1 MLQPQVLFEDLGIKY
16 LGPVDGHDEQLVE
29 HALRS
34 ARGYGGPVI
43 VHVITRKGF
52 GYPPAEA
59 DDEDCLHSP
68 AAFDPATGRPTAVS
82 KRGWTD
88 AFSEELVAIGA
99 ARPDVVAITAAML
112 YPTGLAAFARAYPDR
127 CFDVGIAEQHA
138 VTSAAGFALGGLHP
152 VVAIYATFL
161 NRAFDQ
167 VLLDVALHRLPVTF
181 VLDRAGVTGADGP
194 SHNGMWDGS
203 ILQVVPG
210 LKIAA
215 PRDATRLAEL
225 LREAVDTHDGPTVLR
240 FPKGAAG
247 PDVPAVAALGRMD
260 VLYRPGGTGG
270 TGETDGLA
278 GPAGHDVLLLGAGP
292 DGRGLRGGRGQ
303 AGRPGH
309 RRDGRRP
316 ALAEAAGRGAGRG
329 GGGPPAGRDRRGQR
343 PGRGIRRR
351 GLPAAARCGGGYP
364 GAHVRPAAGVLGAW
378 EAGRDLGRRRAGAA
392 APRPRDHRGGGPADA
407 RARTPNP
414 VINIRSP
421 LAMAD
426 LNVAVVGSGPSG
438 LYAADALV
446 KQAAKL
452 DPPVA
457 VQVDVIDRLPTPY
470 GLVRYGVAPDHPSIK
485 SIAEVLRKVLEH
497 PQVRFLGGVH
507 LGDHVTR
514 EDLLASYD
522 AVIYATGAMRDRR
535 MGIEGEDLSGSH
547 AATQFVNWYSGHPD
561 MDPGAFKLD
570 AESVAVIGVGNVAV
584 DVARILIRDPE
595 ELART
600 DISQPVLDALLAS
613 NVREVHVIGRRGPAQ
628 AKFTTKEL
636 RELGELAGVDIAV
649 PGPEADLA
657 TFDGCGEGGKL
668 AESDRRVRGNLAVI
682 DDWAARCPDW
692 SARQINDRWLNVR
705 FWLRPVRIE
714 GDGRVS
720 GLIVE
725 RTRLDENGKLTG
737 TGEYE
742 RMDVQMVLRSVGYQ
756 SVPLPGVPF
765 DERTYTVP
773 NEAGRVT
780 GPDGAP
786 LPREYVVG
794 WLKRGPTGVIGT
806 NKSDAADT
814 VKSLLADCAPGQ
826 SPDGNGHV
834 PPEPEHLA
842 GVLSAR
848 GVLPVS
854 YDDWLRVEQAE
865 MELATALGR
874 GARVK
879 LASREEIEAACRPP
893 RG

>member
-1 MLQPQVLFEDLGIKY
+1 
-16 LGPVDGHDEQLVE
+16 
-29 HALRS
+29 
-34 ARGYGGPVI
+34 
-43 VHVITRKGF
+43 
-52 GYPPAEA
+52 
-59 DDEDCLHSP
+59 
-68 AAFDPATGRPTAVS
+68 
-82 KRGWTD
+82 
-88 AFSEELVAIGA
+88 
-99 ARPDVVAITAAML
+99 
-112 YPTGLAAFARAYPDR
+112 
-127 CFDVGIAEQHA
+127 
-138 VTSAAGFALGGLHP
+138 
-152 VVAIYATFL
+152 
-161 NRAFDQ
+161 
-167 VLLDVALHRLPVTF
+167 
-181 VLDRAGVTGADGP
+181 
-194 SHNGMWDGS
+194 
-203 ILQVVPG
+203 
-210 LKIAA
+210 
-215 PRDATRLAEL
+215 
-225 LREAVDTHDGPTVLR
+225 
-240 FPKGAAG
+240 
-247 PDVPAVAALGRMD
+247 
-260 VLYRPGGTGG
+260 
-270 TGETDGLA
+270 
-278 GPAGHDVLLLGAGP
+278 
-292 DGRGLRGGRGQ
+292 
-303 AGRPGH
+303 
-309 RRDGRRP
+309 
-316 ALAEAAGRGAGRG
+316 
-329 GGGPPAGRDRRGQR
+329 
-343 PGRGIRRR
+343 
-351 GLPAAARCGGGYP
+351 
-364 GAHVRPAAGVLGAW
+364 
-378 EAGRDLGRRRAGAA
+378 
-392 APRPRDHRGGGPADA
+392 
-407 RARTPNP
+407 
-414 VINIRSP
+414 
-421 LAMAD
+421 MAD

-452 DPPVA
+452 DPPVS

-535 MGIEGEDLSGSH
+535 MGIEGEELSGSH

-584 DVARILIRDPE
+584 DVARILIRDPK

-600 DISQPVLDALLAS
+600 DVSQPVLDALMAS

-636 RELGELAGVDIAV
+636 RELGELTGVDIAV

-657 TFDGCGEGGKL
+657 TFDACGEGGKL

-714 GDGRVS
+714 GNGRVS
-720 GLIVE
+720 GLVAE
-725 RTRLDENGKLTG
+725 RTRLDENGKLIG

-814 VKSLLADCAPGQ
+814 VKSLLADCAPGR
-826 SPDGNGHV
+826 SPDGNGHA
-834 PPEPEHLA
+834 PPELEHLA

-854 YDDWLRVEQAE
+854 YDDWLRVERAE
-865 MELATALGR
+865 MELATELGR